1 MLFQT
6 IGRAKV
12 LPINKTGDHDNRGN
26 YRPISIL
33 CTIVR
38 LFERLIYNQFY
49 YYLVNHGLLSPRQS
63 GFRTLHSTVT
73 ALLDL
78 HNEWCFNID
87 RGMINGVILIDLK
100 KAFDTVDHELILK
113 KLEYFGVLPEA
124 LG

>member
-1 MLFQT
+1 MSLLST
-6 IGRAKV
+6 IM
-12 LPINKTGDHDNRGN
+12 
-26 YRPISIL
+26 
-33 CTIVR
+33 R

-49 YYLVNHGLLSPRQS
+49 YYLVNYDLLSPRQS

-100 KAFDTVDHELILK
+100 KAFDTVENELILK
-113 KLEYFGVLPEA
+113 KLECFGVLP
-124 LG
+124 